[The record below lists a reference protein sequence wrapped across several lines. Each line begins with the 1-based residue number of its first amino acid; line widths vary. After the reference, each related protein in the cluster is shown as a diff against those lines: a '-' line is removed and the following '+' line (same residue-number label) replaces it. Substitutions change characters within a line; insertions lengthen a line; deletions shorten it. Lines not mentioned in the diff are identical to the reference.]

1 MTKSTATPFHFQFT
15 LSSAEFISTN
25 GSSKFKCFRI
35 YHILIFSR
43 IPFAVYC
50 KHLEGPQAALVPG
63 AHFSLRSQ
71 VPSRAF
77 ITLQFIFRPHICS
90 RKTIDAS
97 KPAFKPRKVKK
108 QSDAKYRDRAAER
121 RGGEG
126 NDYAQAIFFVPI

>member
-1 MTKSTATPFHFQFT
+1 MTKGTATPFHFNT
-15 LSSAEFISTN
+15 RYNKTINTN
-25 GSSKFKCFRI
+25 GSSKFECYRI
-35 YHILIFSR
+35 YQILISSR
-43 IPFAVYC
+43 TLFAVYC
-50 KHLEGPQAALVPG
+50 KHLEGPQAALILG
-63 AHFSLRSQ
+63 AHFSLRQQ

-77 ITLQFIFRPHICS
+77 ITLQVVPRPHICS